1 MTPRGF
7 NSGQRVALYLKANGC
22 CQICGCVLNPVD
34 WHADHITPFAL
45 GGPTEMW
52 NGQALCPSC
61 NLSKSMKI
69 DLSSI
74 LPNRIN
80 GKAFSLRDW
89 QDDFITDPTCGV
101 VSWATKQLMA
111 PIEDRLA
118 YVLNAWP
125 GTGKTKA
132 CFAAAAYMLNTG
144 MVDTLIYLVPSDEL
158 RRGAAGEA
166 DNFNIPLK
174 QAKRDGFFD
183 FNFQKGL
190 VLSYQQLSNPK
201 YQAQLRQYCETRKVL
216 VIADEMHHL
225 EERGGWGEAFER
237 AFSKARLVLMTTGTP
252 FRSDG
257 GRIPMVQTETAG
269 SGMEKIVCNF
279 SYGYDKALMDGVVR
293 EIEFQPWEGSV
304 QWRVTPTEGD
314 TQEYD
319 HGISEDLRVTYTDKL
334 AKSEVEKLE
343 ADRIRHCMD
352 LPTDGDGDCG
362 YLIKALAEADT
373 MLKGIRQTS
382 HPYAGGLVVCR
393 DCAHADATAA
403 LLERLTGQAPVVIH
417 GGENGSLATEAK
429 ARLTSFQKSL
439 TSQRER
445 WMVTVGMVTEG
456 VDVPHLRVLVYATA
470 VRAPLRWTQIVGRVL
485 RKEDDIEMQT
495 AVAYMPRE
503 PFLEELMSNM
513 RSAVQSY
520 KHRKEGSKKEITD
533 RPGGLRPRRETEGL
547 GNDAELDG
555 SIYHDKSG
563 THVAAEEE
571 IKKYRRFQRLGIP
584 PQMVRMVV
592 QSAGDTKEERLQT
605 LTDLMED

>member
-7 NSGQRVALYLKANGC
+7 NASQRTALFLQSKG
-22 CQICGCVLNPVD
+22 ICSLCGIGLNPAD
-34 WHADHITPFAL
+34 WHADHVIPFAL
-45 GGPTEMW
+45 GGPTELW
-52 NGQALCPSC
+52 NGQALCISC
-61 NLSKSMKI
+61 NLSKSMKV
-69 DLSSI
+69 DLTNV

-80 GKAFSLRDW
+80 GVPFSLRDW
-89 QDDFITDPTCGV
+89 QEDFITDPTCGFV
-101 VSWATKQLMA
+101 PWATMQLTEPQETKQ
-111 PIEDRLA
+111 A

-132 CFAAAAYMLNTG
+132 CMTAAAYMLRTG
-144 MVDTLIYLVPSDEL
+144 MVNTLVYLVPSDEL
-158 RRGAAGEA
+158 RRGAAAEA

-174 QAKRDGFFD
+174 QAKRDAFFD

-190 VLSYQQLSNPK
+190 VLTYQQLSFPK

-216 VIADEMHHL
+216 VVADEMHHL

-237 AFSKARLVLMTTGTP
+237 AFKDARLALMTTGTP

-257 GRIPMVQTETAG
+257 GRIPMVLTETAG
-269 SGMEKIVCNF
+269 SSMEKIVCNF
-279 SYGYDKALMDGVVR
+279 TYGYAEALADGVVR

-314 TQEYD
+314 QQEYD
-319 HGISEDLRVTYTDKL
+319 HGISEDMRATYQDRL
-334 AKSEVEKLE
+334 AKGEIEKLE
-343 ADRIRHCMD
+343 SDRIRHCMD
-352 LPTDGDGDCG
+352 LPSDQDGDSG
-362 YLIKALAEADT
+362 YLLKALAEADV

-393 DCAHADATAA
+393 DCAHADATAL
-403 LLERLTGQAPVVIH
+403 LLEKLTGQKPVVIH
-417 GGENGSLATEAK
+417 GGENGSLAGEAK

-485 RKEDDIEMQT
+485 RKERDIEMQT

-503 PFLEELMSNM
+503 PQLEELMSNM
-513 RSAVQSY
+513 RDAVQSY
-520 KHRKEGSKKEITD
+520 KHRKEGSKREDID
-533 RPGGLRPRRETEGL
+533 RPGGVRPKRETEGL

-555 SIYHDKSG
+555 SIFHDKTG